1 MEGNK
6 LQEETSIKGAE
17 LETELVSIKQKLAEK
32 EMEGN
37 KVQEETSI
45 KAAELESELVSIKQK
60 LAEKELEGKKLQEE
74 NERLALQTQKISE
87 AAPVNG
93 HSEAS
98 SSGEDWREKFES
110 LQQEHETI

>member
-6 LQEETSIKGAE
+6 VQEETSIKGAE
-17 LETELVSIKQKLAEK
+17 LETELA
-32 EMEGN
+32 
-37 KVQEETSI
+37 
-45 KAAELESELVSIKQK
+45 SIKQK
-60 LAEKELEGKKLQEE
+60 LAEKELEGRKLQEE
-74 NERLALQTQKISE
+74 NERLAQQTQKISE

-110 LQQEHETI
+110 LQQEHETIVASLTKQKVSQAERESEVCRYREEVD